1 MRKHKGYCVNHDFSL
16 AFMHCFEVEAVDEKT
31 LHRPEIPSRN
41 FRRAISLHLDRTAS
55 DAMRLWTF
63 IGVALAT
70 ASLVGSQGPPGDQIL
85 FLPGLSE
92 QPSFKQYSGFL
103 NAGATRKMFY
113 WFVASQETPEKD
125 PLLLWLD
132 AGPGCSS
139 MVTMFKEHGPFR
151 VADNGKSLVEN
162 AYSWNKLANVLY
174 LEAPASVGF
183 SYDLAG
189 NYTSNDDST
198 GYAIGNG
205 ALDFPSNGNSLLL
218 FGQYHGILDPVTWNQ
233 LLSSCCNG
241 SASEETCSFVEPP
254 FISVEC
260 ETAVEIAAHL
270 IIERGLNNNDLYD
283 KCVGFHPNQESGSKM
298 ERGTQYATFI
308 TPHLRA
314 QQLVLRSLNI
324 KAWRPNNLRSNP
336 PCVTYDDVATYLNQ
350 PQVRKALHSV
360 DSPMLWTPCSDRLLY
375 ATQYI
380 TLGDVVKKL
389 IDSGKLKSL
398 FYNGDTDLTFN
409 VVGNQMF
416 VDSLGYEVLSEYKP
430 WKLRNQV
437 AGYYQAYKGNVTF
450 VTIKVANILFLDA
463 PAGSGYSYDATGNY
477 ATDDDQAADDTY
489 LAILDFYHKFTLYG
503 TNDLYVIGQGQAA
516 THVTLVVERLLEE
529 PTVKLRGYAINNGI
543 LDNRFRRNGLIFFGY
558 YHGLFGRS
566 GVVKYKVLYD
576 DLREI
581 DKGDIFRRQSEGPV
595 LLRRRRHGVKLSR
608 REVVRGRPSKTG
620 KFTVFHSVA
629 LSGDGIPDEIDSA
642 HFRSGAVYCDLA
654 TLKAG

>member
-1 MRKHKGYCVNHDFSL
+1 
-16 AFMHCFEVEAVDEKT
+16 
-31 LHRPEIPSRN
+31 
-41 FRRAISLHLDRTAS
+41 
-55 DAMRLWTF
+55 MRLWAL
-63 IGVALAT
+63 ISVALAIV
-70 ASLVGSQGPPGDQIL
+70 SLVSSQGPPVDQIL
-85 FLPGLSE
+85 FLPGLAE

-103 NAGATRKMFY
+103 SAGATRKMFY
-113 WFVASQETPEKD
+113 WFVASQGTPEKD

-198 GYAIGNG
+198 VDDIQSALTDFFNKFSSLKENDFYLSGKGSAATYVTILASRLLEDPKGIKLKGYAIGNG

-298 ERGTQYATFI
+298 ERAMQYATFI

-314 QQLVLRSLNI
+314 QQLVLRSLNV
-324 KAWRPNNLRSNP
+324 KAWRPNNLQSNP

-350 PQVRKALHSV
+350 PQVRKALHSA

-430 WKLRNQV
+430 WKLRDQV

-450 VTIKVANILFLDA
+450 VTIKGAGHLAAQNKAEEALDVISRLF
-463 PAGSGYSYDATGNY
+463 
-477 ATDDDQAADDTY
+477 
-489 LAILDFYHKFTLYG
+489 K
-503 TNDLYVIGQGQAA
+503 
-516 THVTLVVERLLEE
+516 
-529 PTVKLRGYAINNGI
+529 
-543 LDNRFRRNGLIFFGY
+543 
-558 YHGLFGRS
+558 
-566 GVVKYKVLYD
+566 
-576 DLREI
+576 
-581 DKGDIFRRQSEGPV
+581 SE
-595 LLRRRRHGVKLSR
+595 
-608 REVVRGRPSKTG
+608 
-620 KFTVFHSVA
+620 A
-629 LSGDGIPDEIDSA
+629 L
-642 HFRSGAVYCDLA
+642 
-654 TLKAG
+654 